1 MTAAQTEA
9 DKVKGLQDELEELR
23 VSSAS
28 DKTTAIENLTAELQE
43 KHQKEMDTLKSTHVS
58 ELSELKASYD
68 KYISDLT
75 SEKEAEIQRL
85 SDLNIHEELRNIKA
99 DYARSTQEQLD
110 EAERRH
116 TQTLVEATSDAA
128 AHTRAIMADE
138 IRSLETTHT
147 AQISS
152 LRSTHQQEMASL
164 KAELITEKVKAV
176 EAAIAETRSEYTAQ
190 TEAITKKVS
199 GDMKSLSDAHSAKTA
214 SLESEIAET
223 KAAKIA
229 AEEKARKA
237 LEYEERLKLQDQ
249 ELSEAKSELEEA
261 RKKLQ
266 GLKATDR
273 AKYDFRTSDA
283 DVNRLADENISP
295 DVD

>member
-1 MTAAQTEA
+1 MTAAQAEA
-9 DKVKGLQDELEELR
+9 DKVKGLQDELEELK

-43 KHQKEMDTLKSTHVS
+43 KHQKEMDALKSTHAS
-58 ELSELKASYD
+58 ELSELKESYNTH
-68 KYISDLT
+68 IFDLT
-75 SEKEAEIQRL
+75 SQKDAEIKRL
-85 SDLNIHEELRNIKA
+85 SEFDIHEELRHIKA

-128 AHTRAIMADE
+128 AHTRAIMTDE

-147 AQISS
+147 AQLSS
-152 LRSTHQQEMASL
+152 LRSAHQEEMASL
-164 KAELITEKVKAV
+164 KAELIAEKVHAV
-176 EAAIAETRSEYTAQ
+176 EAAIANTKSEYTAQ

-223 KAAKIA
+223 KAAKLA
-229 AEEKARKA
+229 AEEKARKVQ
-237 LEYEERLKLQDQ
+237 EYEERLKLQDK
-249 ELSEAKSELEEA
+249 ELEGAKSELEEA

-273 AKYDFRTSDA
+273 AKYDFRNSDA
-283 DVNRLADENISP
+283 DVNRLSDENISP